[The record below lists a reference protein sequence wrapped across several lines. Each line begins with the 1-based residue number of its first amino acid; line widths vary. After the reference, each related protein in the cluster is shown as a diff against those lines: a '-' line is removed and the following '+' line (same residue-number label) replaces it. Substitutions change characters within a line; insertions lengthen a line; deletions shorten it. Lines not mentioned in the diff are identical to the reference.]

1 MNREPIV
8 AQAVAVLGLSI
19 DGGTCESVNE
29 VAGVPFA
36 RVVAPTE
43 LVGTPSGHSLAKGD
57 SA

>member
-8 AQAVAVLGLSI
+8 AQAVALLGLSI
-19 DGGTCESVNE
+19 DGGTCENVNE

-36 RVVAPTE
+36 RIVAPTE
-43 LVGTPSGHSLAKGD
+43 LVGTPSGRSLAKGD